1 MTTTITGATGVN
13 QITDDAITDAKLP
26 AGSVLQVVSA
36 TFGTEVAF
44 TSGTYSDSGL
54 SATITPSSS
63 SNKILIIANMH
74 GYINGTGQIGMNIV
88 RDSTQIEEANKMLGY
103 SDNTSAMMTLIELH
117 GPTTTNAVT
126 YKVQVKRTS
135 GTATMK
141 INQQTGDG
149 CKLILMEIAG

>member
-26 AGSVLQVVSA
+26 AGSVLQVVR
-36 TFGTEVAF
+36 TTYGTQVAF
-44 TSGTYSDSGL
+44 TSGTYIDSGL

-63 SNKILIIANMH
+63 SNKILITANAH

-88 RDSTQIEEANKMLGY
+88 RDSTQIEEADKILGY
-103 SDNTSAMMTLIELH
+103 DDNTSAMMTLIELDN
-117 GPTTTNAVT
+117 PSTTNAVT
-126 YKVQVKRTS
+126 YKVQVKRTA
-135 GTATMK
+135 GTANCR

>member
-1 MTTTITGATGVN
+1 MALIKVPTRGRVALA
-13 QITDDAITDAKLP
+13 DSDMP
-26 AGSVLQVVSA
+26 AGAVLQVVR
-36 TFGTEVAF
+36 TTYGTQVSF
-44 TSGTYSDSGL
+44 TSSSYADSGL

-63 SNKILIIANMH
+63 SNKILIIANAH

-88 RDSTQIEEANKMLGY
+88 RDSTQIEEADKILGY
-103 SDNTSAMMTLIELH
+103 VDNTSAMMTLIELDN
-117 GPTTTNAVT
+117 PSTANAVT
-126 YKVQVKRTS
+126 YKVQVKRTA